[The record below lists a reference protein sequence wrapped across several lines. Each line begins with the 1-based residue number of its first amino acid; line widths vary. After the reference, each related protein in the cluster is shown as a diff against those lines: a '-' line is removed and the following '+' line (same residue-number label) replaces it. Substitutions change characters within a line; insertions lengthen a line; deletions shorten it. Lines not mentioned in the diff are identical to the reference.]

1 MRSFK
6 LRVLSRLIGILV
18 LSMAAVSLSALAAG
32 GITGKWKGSMGLG
45 NKYDQ
50 TLELTLK
57 EADGKIAG
65 SGRQCSASG
74 NCGDVKVKGEYSTR
88 NGEVHL
94 FVTYTEAGNFNIFGK
109 LDGDHLTGKALGGE
123 FGEAKISLTRQ

>member
-18 LSMAAVSLSALAAG
+18 LSMTAVLLPALAAG
-32 GITGKWKGSMGLG
+32 GIAGKWKGSMGMG

-57 EADGKIAG
+57 ETDGKIAG

-74 NCGDVKVKGEYSTR
+74 NCGDVKVKGEYSAR

-94 FVTYTEAGNFNIFGK
+94 FLTYTESGNFNIFGK
-109 LDGDHLTGKALGGE
+109 LDGGRLIGKAWGGE
-123 FGEAKISLTRQ
+123 FGDAKVSLTRQ